1 MPSVWQDR
9 DLWVDLFRKGIQERH
24 SADLSLY
31 SLYQQFIIPHRQS
44 QVEERIHPTKQSPC
58 DTWSPAATAA
68 TFDYAEEEKTPYR

>member
-31 SLYQQFIIPHRQS
+31 SLYQQFIISLRQS
-44 QVEERIHPTKQSPC
+44 QVEDRICPSTESLRHVEPRSNRRHFRVRRGGKN
-58 DTWSPAATAA
+58 AI
-68 TFDYAEEEKTPYR
+68 